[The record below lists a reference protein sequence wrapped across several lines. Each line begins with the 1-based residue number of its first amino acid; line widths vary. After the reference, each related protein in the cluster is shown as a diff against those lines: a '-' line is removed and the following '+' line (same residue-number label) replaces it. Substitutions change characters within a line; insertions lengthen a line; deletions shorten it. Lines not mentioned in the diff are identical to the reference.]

1 LEKKMKGIRFLVD
14 DKGEPE
20 AVVLDLKKHGRLW
33 EDFQDLLISQQRLK
47 EPRVSWAGVNAR
59 LRKKGLLP

>member
-1 LEKKMKGIRFLVD
+1 MKGVQFLVD
-14 DKGEPE
+14 DKGEPQ

-33 EDFQDLLISQQRLK
+33 EDFQDLLVAQQRRK
-47 EPRVSWAGVNAR
+47 EPRVSWADVKAR